1 MASSDWEDPGGLGA
15 REAARDAREAEGAG
29 SEADAGRAA
38 NVEGTAALADARE
51 SVNVSVIGA
60 SAAGPELVAL
70 GEELGELLA
79 QRGCTVFCGGMSGVM
94 EAVARGVRRGGGVC
108 VGILPTLD
116 RRRAAPDL
124 TLSVCTGM
132 GHARNLAVVASGDV
146 VIALGGSWG
155 TLSELGMA
163 RAIGRQVVLLES
175 WSVRPASSEDD
186 EVRGAE
192 SEVDGLTVAHSA
204 TEAVGLALSLIGR

>member
-1 MASSDWEDPGGLGA
+1 MVSSDWEDPGRLGA
-15 REAARDAREAEGAG
+15 REAARRGD
-29 SEADAGRAA
+29 
-38 NVEGTAALADARE
+38 GTAAPTDGRA

-60 SAAGPELVAL
+60 SAAEPELVAL

-116 RRRAAPDL
+116 RGQAAADL

-163 RAIGRQVVLLES
+163 RAIGREVVLLES
-175 WSVRPASSEDD
+175 WSVRPPSSEADKVNGG
-186 EVRGAE
+186 EG
-192 SEVDGLTVAHSA
+192 EVDGLHRVTSPA
-204 TEAVGLALSLIGR
+204 EAVSLALSLIGR